1 MANSESNTMNVH
13 AIIEIL
19 GAVKDKIDQRVGLV
33 ETYPWVLSDD
43 KITSPWV
50 RRFHRFY
57 TFLDFGPPFPLSMIL
72 TLAVMVSFVMETV
85 LLASILKIHQVGF
98 PPWFLNNL
106 LLGLFFIISAII
118 VLSSVFGTYWSFYE
132 ILANYRLA
140 WKIKIAVFLTTA
152 IGVAVW
158 LFSGAPL
165 YWQGWKTESSSL
177 YAVLATFQ
185 PGTAYYVMAAITF
198 YIPIIH
204 LASLFMIKTSLGMV
218 DISKTTIRWFFRFQ
232 SVIPMND
239 LDVFL
244 NTPIDSSRED
254 LAVPFCKLQEAHLAL
269 LRDWAE
275 SRRVSIQNKLIPFT
289 LIIATF
295 GLLMNTFI
303 GDKIVTSVG
312 ETIKYFFGYPL
323 NETFNNPSP
332 IEWMI
337 FFITIFLIFLPF
349 AIVINLLRENFSADF
364 LHEACVLALN
374 FQKLNHRPSEDAP
387 KPNESLLIRVIG
399 KIFRL

>member
-1 MANSESNTMNVH
+1 MANSESITMNVH
-13 AIIEIL
+13 EIIEIL
-19 GAVKDKIDQRVGLV
+19 IAVKDKIDQKVGLF
-33 ETYPWVLSDD
+33 ETYSWVLSDD
-43 KITSPWV
+43 KITSPWIK
-50 RRFHRFY
+50 RFHRFY

-72 TLAVMVSFVMETV
+72 TLAVMVSFAMETV
-85 LLASILKIHQVGF
+85 LLASILRIQQVGF

-106 LLGLFFIISAII
+106 LLGLFFIISAVI

-132 ILANYRLA
+132 ILANSRLA
-140 WKIKIAVFLTTA
+140 WKIKAAVFLTTA

-177 YAVLATFQ
+177 YAILATLR
-185 PGTAYYVMAAITF
+185 PGIAYFVTAAIIF

-204 LASLFMIKTSLGMV
+204 LASLFLIKTSLGMV
-218 DISKTTIRWFFRFQ
+218 DIGKTTIRWFFRFQ
-232 SVIPMND
+232 SVIPMKD

-244 NTPIDSSRED
+244 NSPIDSSREAF
-254 LAVPFCKLQEAHLAL
+254 AVPFCKLQEAHLAL
-269 LRDWAE
+269 LKDWAE

-374 FQKLNHRPSEDAP
+374 FQKLNQKPSEDSP
-387 KPNESLLIRVIG
+387 KPNESFLKQVIG